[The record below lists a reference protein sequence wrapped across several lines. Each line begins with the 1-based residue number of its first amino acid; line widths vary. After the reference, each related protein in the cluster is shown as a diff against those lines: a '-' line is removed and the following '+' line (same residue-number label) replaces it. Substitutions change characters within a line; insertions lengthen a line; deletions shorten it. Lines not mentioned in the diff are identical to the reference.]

1 MAGTATEIK
10 KLVYANPEMT
20 PDAILADLTARD
32 IKTTKQSIAAYRSD
46 FLNSVALLKELG
58 AFDGASGDTVSVVEA
73 PKKKAKK
80 QKNPSRA
87 TRWADACTRANDALS
102 DLVELQG
109 EYSDWKD
116 GLPENLASSPV
127 GEKLEAV
134 CDLDLEGAQSTI
146 EEAEGCELPLGFGRD

>member
-58 AFDGASGDTVSVVEA
+58 AFDGASGDTVF
-73 PKKKAKK
+73 
-80 QKNPSRA
+80 
-87 TRWADACTRANDALS
+87 C
-102 DLVELQG
+102 G
-109 EYSDWKD
+109 
-116 GLPENLASSPV
+116 
-127 GEKLEAV
+127 
-134 CDLDLEGAQSTI
+134 
-146 EEAEGCELPLGFGRD
+146 